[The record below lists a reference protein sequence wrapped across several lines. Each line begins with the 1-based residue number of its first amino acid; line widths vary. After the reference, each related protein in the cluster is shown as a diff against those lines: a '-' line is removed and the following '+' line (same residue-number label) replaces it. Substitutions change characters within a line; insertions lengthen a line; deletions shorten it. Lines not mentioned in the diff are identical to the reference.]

1 MDQKISHVACTFKTS
16 AQMLQFS
23 AFEPKV
29 FNIPLMTVVYHMQS
43 LTALGLI
50 VICFSYLINQRQI
63 VDIIYFLRQTLELDA
78 YVQSASAT
86 VILKYITVVQ
96 GKSACA
102 KQLSCSR
109 DKVEKNTTS
118 KTITRQSPSF
128 QTLRLHKFLNTTFK
142 AMF

>member
-1 MDQKISHVACTFKTS
+1 
-16 AQMLQFS
+16 MLQFS

-29 FNIPLMTVVYHMQS
+29 FNIPLMTVVYHMS

-86 VILKYITVVQ
+86 VMLKYIT
-96 GKSACA
+96 GAN
-102 KQLSCSR
+102 QLVLSSCPAAEIKWR
-109 DKVEKNTTS
+109 
-118 KTITRQSPSF
+118 KTRHQKQSPDRVLPSKLSDF
-128 QTLRLHKFLNTTFK
+128 TSS
-142 AMF
+142 